1 MLGRHGQE
9 VHGDPIPEVPQD
21 TEVRFEKTMSLD
33 WGYVLTFFIF
43 AGKEMGM

>member
-21 TEVRFEKTMSLD
+21 TEVRFEKMMSLNLA
-33 WGYVLTFFIF
+33 YCRVCF
-43 AGKEMGM
+43 